1 MIMASFGHHSA
12 IPGRD
17 HEMAL
22 TGAR

>member
-1 MIMASFGHHSA
+1 MIMASFGDHSA